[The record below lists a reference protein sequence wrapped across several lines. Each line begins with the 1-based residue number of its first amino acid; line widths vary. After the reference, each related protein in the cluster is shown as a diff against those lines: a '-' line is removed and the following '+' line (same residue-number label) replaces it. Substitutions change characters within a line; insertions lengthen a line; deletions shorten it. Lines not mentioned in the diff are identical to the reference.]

1 MTAPARP
8 RIAISRP
15 AAGEAGR
22 TGDWRAKRPVL
33 DPAKC
38 LTAKRGDVT
47 CQICWALCPDAC
59 ITRGAPPRVDLEY
72 CKGCGICAQE
82 CPAGAIEMEPEQ
94 AHGVCAVDADGA
106 AR

>member
-1 MTAPARP
+1 
-8 RIAISRP
+8 
-15 AAGEAGR
+15 
-22 TGDWRAKRPVL
+22 
-33 DPAKC
+33 
-38 LTAKRGDVT
+38 
-47 CQICWALCPDAC
+47 LCPDAC